1 MILNASNL
9 VSYLCKCVY
18 LFGGGFGG
26 GGGCTLGSVEEK
38 KKKTARISK
47 RKCFL
52 YPNLSIKHI

>member
-1 MILNASNL
+1 MILNALNL

-38 KKKTARISK
+38 KKKQLGSVRENVSFT
-47 RKCFL
+47 L
-52 YPNLSIKHI
+52 TYP